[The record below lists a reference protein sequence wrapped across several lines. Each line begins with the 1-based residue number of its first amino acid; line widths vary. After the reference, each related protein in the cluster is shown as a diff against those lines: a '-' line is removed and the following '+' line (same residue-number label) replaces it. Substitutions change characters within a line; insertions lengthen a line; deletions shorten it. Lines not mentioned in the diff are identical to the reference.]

1 MSNQPEEHER
11 LLGENRSPQRIDNQQ
26 RRNNISSSTQNDIDD
41 TFSSIITGILTFTLF
56 VTLIG
61 FLTGAW
67 FVQQQSHRPYI
78 VTLLLLSIVPSIFI
92 LYFAYYWR
100 NKASAPVP
108 LIIGCYL
115 IGIFMALPVALVE
128 SIVTESLFPERPKGS
143 VAPALTTRETSK
155 IVFSVFCTAF
165 FCVALIEEG
174 AKFLYTWYRKT
185 TSDEFLTSYG
195 IVIVALTC
203 SLGFASLEN
212 AAYIFHPSSRLS
224 DAFETALARA
234 IMSVP
239 LHACCGALIGIGFAR
254 RRLNERNPNKKVGF
268 VGFILFWPVVIHGLY
283 DVVLMIPDA
292 LKHIP
297 AHDHNV
303 LERVGM
309 FVSSVCVVLGCYL
322 AMTFGRNLV
331 KETEGEVA
339 RQVKWPSGEALEQ
352 ASGCA

>member
-1 MSNQPEEHER
+1 MSEEQES
-11 LLGENRSPQRIDNQQ
+11 LLGSERPRRINNQRIRQE
-26 RRNNISSSTQNDIDD
+26 TQNDIDT
-41 TFSSIITGILTFTLF
+41 TFSSIVTGILTFTLF

-67 FVQQQSHRPYI
+67 FVQQQSHRPY
-78 VTLLLLSIVPSIFI
+78 VVVLLLLSIVPAIFI

-108 LIIGCYL
+108 LVIGCYL

-128 SIVTESLFPERPKGS
+128 GLVTESLFPERQKGA
-143 VAPALTTRETSK
+143 VTPAVTRQETSK
-155 IVFSVFCTAF
+155 IVFNVFCTAF

-174 AKFLYTWYRKT
+174 AKFLYTWYRKS

-224 DAFETALARA
+224 DAFQTALARA

-254 RRLNERNPNKKVGF
+254 RRLIERGQNKDTKKAGF
-268 VGFILFWPVVIHGLY
+268 IGFILFWPVIIHGLY

-292 LKHIP
+292 LVHIP
-297 AHDHNV
+297 AQDRQL
-303 LERVGM
+303 LERIGL
-309 FVSSVCVVLGCYL
+309 FISSICVVFGCYL
-322 AMTFGRNLV
+322 AYSLGKSLV
-331 KETEGEVA
+331 KETEGEVV

>member
-1 MSNQPEEHER
+1 MASDIGENER
-11 LLGENRSPQRIDNQQ
+11 LLGNERPRRIE
-26 RRNNISSSTQNDIDD
+26 RRVSRPTIDGAD
-41 TFSSIITGILTFTLF
+41 ATFSSIVTGVLTFTLF

-78 VTLLLLSIVPSIFI
+78 VHLLLLSIIPSVFI

-100 NKASAPVP
+100 NKDSVPVP
-108 LIIGCYL
+108 LVIGCYL
-115 IGIFMALPVALVE
+115 VGIFMALPVALVE
-128 SIVTESLFPERPKGS
+128 SLVTESLFPERPKGS
-143 VAPALTTRETSK
+143 IQPALTTAETSK
-155 IVFSVFCTAF
+155 IVVSVFCTAF

-185 TSDEFLTSYG
+185 TSDEFITSYG
-195 IVIVALTC
+195 LVVVALTC

-212 AAYIFHPSSRLS
+212 ASYIFHPSSRLS

-254 RRLNERNPNKKVGF
+254 RRLKERDPSKKDQVGF
-268 VGFILFWPVVIHGLY
+268 VGSILFWPVMIHGLY

-297 AHDHNV
+297 APQHYII
-303 LERVGM
+303 ERAGM
-309 FVSSVCVVLGCYL
+309 FISSICVVLGCYL
-322 AMTFGRNLV
+322 AMSLGKALI
-331 KETEGEVA
+331 KDTEGEVA
-339 RQVKWPSGEALEQ
+339 RQVKWPSGEAIEQ
-352 ASGCA
+352 ASGCG